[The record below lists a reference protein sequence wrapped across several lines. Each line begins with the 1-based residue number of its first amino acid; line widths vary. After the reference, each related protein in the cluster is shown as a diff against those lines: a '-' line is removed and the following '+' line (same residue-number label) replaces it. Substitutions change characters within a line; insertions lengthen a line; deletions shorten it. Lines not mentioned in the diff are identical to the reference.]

1 MRERISLLFILLA
14 ALSNTLLMAQN
25 VTVNTHIDSTQIW
38 IGQQT
43 KLSFEL
49 TQQSKQIVQTPIFSD
64 IIIKGL
70 ELVQPMKADTSQ
82 SPDGL
87 MVVKQSYVITA
98 FEDSLFL
105 IPSFPFVIED
115 DTVWSNPVSL
125 KVIQPFVIDTA
136 ESQIADIKN
145 VFTPKISLLYYLKK
159 VLPWLIGLILLAG
172 LVFLL
177 IKYLN
182 KKPGHITQ
190 KAKIMLP
197 ADVIAIKK
205 LEKIRSEKL
214 WQHNRHKEY
223 HSELT
228 DVLREYIENN
238 YNIPAM
244 EMTSDEVLV
253 QLNFIRLEDKAT
265 FSTLQQILH
274 LADLI
279 KFAKW
284 NVGPDEHELS
294 LTNAFYFVAQTK
306 KVEEKKEDDIS

>member
-1 MRERISLLFILLA
+1 MREKINLLLILLVA
-14 ALSNTLLMAQN
+14 CSSTMLLAQN
-25 VTVNTHIDSTQIW
+25 VTVNAHIDSTQIW

-49 TQQSKQIVQTPIFSD
+49 THQPKQFVQTPIFSD
-64 IIIKGL
+64 VIIKGL
-70 ELVQPMKADTSQ
+70 ELVQPMKSDTSQ

-87 MVVKQSYVITA
+87 VVVNQSYVITA

-105 IPSFPFVIED
+105 IPAFPFVIED

-136 ESQIADIKN
+136 QNQIADIKN
-145 VFTPKISLLYYLKK
+145 VFTPKISILYYLKK
-159 VLPWLIGLILLAG
+159 ILPWLIGVILLAA

-177 IKYLN
+177 IKYI
-182 KKPGHITQ
+182 KKRPANVAREVEI
-190 KAKIMLP
+190 KLP
-197 ADVIAIKK
+197 ADEIAIMK
-205 LEKIRSEKL
+205 LEKIRNEKL
-214 WQHNRHKEY
+214 WQQNRHKEY
-223 HSELT
+223 HSQLT

-253 QLNFIRLEDKAT
+253 QLNFIRLEDKST
-265 FSTLQQILH
+265 FSILQQILH

-294 LTNAFYFVAQTK
+294 LTNAFNFVAQTK
-306 KVEEKKEDDIS
+306 IEEEKKEDDIS